1 MIKQIKSEPK
11 GNTLGFREKNIRNK
25 EGKAGSMLQKYVEKY
40 ERRKQNETK
49 KRRENRLRKCREG
62 RINTKQRESKEQRE
76 EIKKV

>member
-49 KRRENRLRKCREG
+49 KRRENRFQKMQRRENKYKTK
-62 RINTKQRESKEQRE
+62 RKQRTERRN
-76 EIKKV
+76 